1 MAVTSKPVHRRG
13 GGPRLAARAWLPLL
27 TAGLLSGCVT
37 SGQGEAMRT
46 DISNLSARV
55 EHLEKR
61 GAEAEVQTERLRKIL
76 DEATALLSRN
86 NADVGARVQKAE
98 MDLGAVAG
106 KLEEAKFLLEQ
117 IQKAQADT
125 TTRLGALEQGQ
136 AKIVDRVAPAM
147 AEDKDTL
154 WKQAQERMTGGM
166 REDARRFYRGYIQR
180 FPQDPR
186 TPQAYLE
193 IGRSYAL
200 EAKHT
205 QAVAEYN
212 RVLEAFPKSPEVPEA
227 MWLMAAAYVDLKFCR
242 DATALL
248 QDLGRRY
255 PRSPRVND
263 AKVKLK
269 EVQRLMKDKKAC
281 I

>member
-1 MAVTSKPVHRRG
+1 MAVT
-13 GGPRLAARAWLPLL
+13 AARALGPALL
-27 TAGLLSGCVT
+27 VALAAGCVT
-37 SGQGEAMRT
+37 SGTGDAMRA
-46 DISNLSARV
+46 DINRLSERV
-55 EHLEKR
+55 EVLEKR

-86 NADVGARVQKAE
+86 NADVGTRVQKAE
-98 MDLGAVAG
+98 MDLGAVTG
-106 KLEEAKFLLEQ
+106 KIEEAKFLLEQ
-117 IQKAQADT
+117 LQKAQTDETA
-125 TTRLGALEQGQ
+125 RLTALEQGQ

-147 AEDKDTL
+147 AEDKETL

-166 REDARRFYRGYIQR
+166 REDARRFFRGYIQR
-180 FPQDPR
+180 FPQDAR
-186 TPQAYLE
+186 TPQAHLE

-200 EAKHT
+200 ETKQT

-227 MWLMAAAYVDLKFCR
+227 MWLMAQAYIDLKFCR

-255 PRSPRVND
+255 PKSPRANE
-263 AKVKLK
+263 AKNRLKDVQKLL
-269 EVQRLMKDKKAC
+269 RDKKAC

>member
-1 MAVTSKPVHRRG
+1 MTNQVLRRG
-13 GGPRLAARAWLPLL
+13 GGFRPAARVGLVSLL
-27 TAGLLSGCVT
+27 GAGLLAGCVT

-46 DISNLSARV
+46 DIGNLAQRV

-117 IQKAQADT
+117 IQKAQTDT
-125 TTRLGALEQGQ
+125 TNRLTALEQGQ

-166 REDARRFYRGYIQR
+166 REDARRFFLGYTQR

-200 EAKHT
+200 EGKHT
-205 QAVAEYN
+205 QAVAQYN
-212 RVLEAFPKSPEVPEA
+212 RVLEGFPKSPEVPEA
-227 MWLMAAAYVDLKFCR
+227 MWLMASAYVDLKFCR
-242 DATALL
+242 DASALL

-255 PRSPRVND
+255 PRSARVND
-263 AKVKLK
+263 AKAKLK
-269 EVQRLMKDKKAC
+269 EVQKLMKDKKAC